1 MQRKKSSVQ
10 LIIGFEVLFAEFRSV
25 SVFVLG
31 VMLGVS
37 VGKGGGGDLLHFLG
51 YFALVHCHIFFFVYL
66 FFC

>member
-1 MQRKKSSVQ
+1 M
-10 LIIGFEVLFAEFRSV
+10 LFAEFRSV

-51 YFALVHCHIFFFVYL
+51 YFALVHWHIFFCLFVFL
-66 FFC
+66 LDTIR

>member
-1 MQRKKSSVQ
+1 M
-10 LIIGFEVLFAEFRSV
+10 LFAEFRSV